1 MVDGWAGSTTR
12 EVMLDHIGRAI
23 GTCLQWA
30 APSVD
35 LKIFAG
41 VSGWPVGSVAAYTV
55 SAVVGSTA
63 TAETKGPTAVRPLL
77 ASAHEDPPS
86 VLFKTPWKFTPMKRV
101 EGWVGAIARARRA
114 AGLKTTLEGG
124 AQWAPPS
131 VLL

>member
-1 MVDGWAGSTTR
+1 MAGSTTSD
-12 EVMLDHIGRAI
+12 VTSMFNGKPI
-23 GTCLQWA
+23 GTSLQWA

-41 VSGWPVGSVAAYTV
+41 VSGPVGSVAAYTV
-55 SAVVGSTA
+55 SALVGSTA

-77 ASAHEDPPS
+77 ASAHDYPPS